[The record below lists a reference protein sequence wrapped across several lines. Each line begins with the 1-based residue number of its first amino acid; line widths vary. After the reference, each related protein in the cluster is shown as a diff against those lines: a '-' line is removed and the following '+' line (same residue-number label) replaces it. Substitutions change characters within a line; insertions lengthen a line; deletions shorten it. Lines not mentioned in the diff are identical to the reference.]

1 MERIRSN
8 RWRARRRV
16 ERPAARRQCGEDSLA
31 MLRPIALGMSGLD
44 VETMHV
50 FPGDGGNIVVGLA
63 TATGT
68 ANVLLSPR
76 LAGELA
82 DALRWLLDE
91 V

>member
-1 MERIRSN
+1 MEHIRSN
-8 RWRARRRV
+8 RARRRV
-16 ERPAARRQCGEDSLA
+16 ERPASSRQCSEDSFA
-31 MLRPIALGMSGLD
+31 MLRPITLGMNDLD

-50 FPGDGGNIVVGLA
+50 FPGDGGNIVVGLT

-68 ANVLLSPR
+68 ANLLLSPR

>member
-1 MERIRSN
+1 MEHIRSS
-8 RWRARRRV
+8 RGRARRRV
-16 ERPAARRQCGEDSLA
+16 ERPASRQCGEDSLA
-31 MLRPIALGMSGLD
+31 MLRPISLGMSDLD

-50 FPGDGGNIVVGLA
+50 FPGDGVNIVVGLT

-68 ANVLLSPR
+68 ANLLLSPR
-76 LAGELA
+76 LAGEVA

>member
-1 MERIRSN
+1 
-8 RWRARRRV
+8 
-16 ERPAARRQCGEDSLA
+16 
-31 MLRPIALGMSGLD
+31 MLRPIALGMTGLD

-50 FPGDGGNIVVGLA
+50 FPGDGGNIVVGLT

-76 LAGELA
+76 QAGALA
-82 DALRWLLDE
+82 DALHGLLDE